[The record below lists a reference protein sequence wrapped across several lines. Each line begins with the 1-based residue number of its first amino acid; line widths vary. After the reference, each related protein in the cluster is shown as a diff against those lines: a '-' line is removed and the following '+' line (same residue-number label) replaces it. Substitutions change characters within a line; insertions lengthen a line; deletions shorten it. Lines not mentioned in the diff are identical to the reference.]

1 MEQFLSN
8 IYLTPAK
15 PPCFLMT
22 LECLPAVR
30 LPAPRTSLTPP
41 RTKLSFVSILW
52 VNPLVMTLSQL
63 SSARADSGPKL
74 YVPLRRIHP
83 QKQTHIQQTFPSC
96 WDGKVRSLFD
106 VPRHALTFALHRI
119 LIPRITRP
127 TLPSRPTEIVRTL
140 HIP

>member
-8 IYLTPAK
+8 IYLTPAN
-15 PPCFLMT
+15 PPCFLT
-22 LECLPAVR
+22 TSECSPAVQ
-30 LPAPRTSLTPP
+30 LPAPRTSLAPP
-41 RTKLSFVSILW
+41 RMKLSFVSILW
-52 VNPLVMTLSQL
+52 LNPLVMTLSQL
-63 SSARADSGPKL
+63 SSARADSGLKL
-74 YVPLRRIHP
+74 YVPLRRTHP

-106 VPRHALTFALHRI
+106 VPRPVLIFTPRRI